1 MAAAQG
7 IYIFEFFKK
16 VSIFWRVHSL
26 TGLFWFKSIGPLE
39 KYKCSIWP
47 QCLGFRSAEHPH
59 VQMKA
64 SHCRF
69 NVHMSLKLGYNKY
82 DWSWVQ
88 SVIVSL
94 ALREKVFFSVP
105 GTPLKTDHH
114 HAIKMRAIQLL
125 DSLFIVMLYL
135 KLLLTP
141 LSTSTKCW

>member
-39 KYKCSIWP
+39 KYKCGIWP

-69 NVHMSLKLGYNKY
+69 NVLMSLKLGYNKY

-94 ALREKVFFSVP
+94 ALREKVFFLCTWSTFENWSSP
-105 GTPLKTDHH
+105 RNKNESYTTSRLTIHS
-114 HAIKMRAIQLL
+114 HAI
-125 DSLFIVMLYL
+125 
-135 KLLLTP
+135 P
-141 LSTSTKCW
+141 